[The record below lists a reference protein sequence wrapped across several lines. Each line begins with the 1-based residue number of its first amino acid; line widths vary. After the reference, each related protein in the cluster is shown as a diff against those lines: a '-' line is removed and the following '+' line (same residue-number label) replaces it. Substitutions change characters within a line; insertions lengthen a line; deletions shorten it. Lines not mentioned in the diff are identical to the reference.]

1 MVRVRA
7 RSLLVAAWLLTTTTA
22 RAQSPLTLDWNAP
35 AECPDAAWVEA
46 AVLRLLPT
54 PPTEPL
60 RVHASVRPDPAG
72 GWQVDLRLE
81 GAARGTRRLRAA
93 SCESV
98 ARASALIVA
107 LALDPQAAALAS
119 DEMARAEAAPTPAI
133 PSPAALAPASGPM
146 PDATPRPATPAPR
159 SPTAP
164 RRRLRGHGLAAVALE
179 TGYVPGLTPAALV
192 GGGLGTRL
200 WRADILLQIAPFS
213 SGAVRNSPGY
223 GADFSLLSAE
233 VRGCLGPS
241 WQWVAV
247 EGCVGLRAT
256 RVNGR
261 GTGLDESYR
270 DHASLLSAGAGVL
283 LRIPSHTRVAAEAGF
298 DASLP
303 MTRPSFVLLEGDRE
317 LTIHRIAPVTARATL
332 GVSVRF

>member
-1 MVRVRA
+1 MA
-7 RSLLVAAWLLTTTTA
+7 ACLLATNA
-22 RAQSPLTLDWNAP
+22 RAEAPLTLDWTAP
-35 AECPDAAWVEA
+35 AGCPDAAWVEA
-46 AVLRLLPT
+46 SVLRLLST

-60 RVHASVRPDPAG
+60 RVRAVVRPDAA

-119 DEMARAEAAPTPAI
+119 DEMARGEAAPAPV
-133 PSPAALAPASGPM
+133 AAVPLP
-146 PDATPRPATPAPR
+146 TPAPATV
-159 SPTAP
+159 PPVVPAP
-164 RRRLRGHGLAAVALE
+164 ARPSRVPPRTEARVRELRGHGIAAAAVEL
-179 TGYVPGLTPAALV
+179 GYVPGLAPAALV

-213 SGAVRNSPGY
+213 SGSVEGSPAY

-233 VRGCLGPS
+233 ARGCVGPS
-241 WQWVAV
+241 WRWVSV
-247 EGCVGLRAT
+247 EGCGALRAT

-261 GTGLDESYR
+261 GTGMDESYR
-270 DHASLLSAGAGVL
+270 DHASLLSLGAGVL
-283 LRIPSHTRVAAEAGF
+283 VRVPSRSRVAAEAGV
-298 DASLP
+298 DATVP
-303 MTRPSFVLLEGDRE
+303 MTRPSFVVLEDERE
-317 LTIHRIAPVTARATL
+317 RTIHRISAVSARATL
-332 GVSVRF
+332 GVSIRF